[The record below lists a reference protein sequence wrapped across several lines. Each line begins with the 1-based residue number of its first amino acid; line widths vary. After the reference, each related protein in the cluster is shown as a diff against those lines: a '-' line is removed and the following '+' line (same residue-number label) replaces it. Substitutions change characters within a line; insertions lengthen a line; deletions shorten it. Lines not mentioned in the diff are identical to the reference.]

1 MTTNEPFGTT
11 PHFQNKMG
19 DKRQFSQRDGINST
33 KTKVFQQIDKRLI
46 RHLCTLVIKE
56 LSSKAI

>member
-33 KTKVFQQIDKRLI
+33 KTKVFQTIADSWVVRKMLQ
-46 RHLCTLVIKE
+46 
-56 LSSKAI
+56 